1 MSGDGPSMNDSGL
14 VSGAAFRAACG
25 RFATG
30 VAVVTALDANG
41 GNWGLTV
48 NSFSSVSLDPPL
60 ILFSIDNGATSL
72 SGFKTASSYAVN
84 ILTTEQTA
92 LSERFSAVSDQDRFV
107 GVPLE
112 SSAGAPVISDCLCS
126 IECAP
131 ESIVAGGDHTVFIA
145 RVVATRLNSDEG
157 LQPLLYYRG
166 GYAGLRG

>member
-1 MSGDGPSMNDSGL
+1 MNDSGL

-30 VAVVTALDANG
+30 VAVVTALDADG

-60 ILFSIDNGATSL
+60 VLFSIDNGATSL
-72 SGFKTASSYAVN
+72 TGFKTATSFAVN
-84 ILTTEQTA
+84 ILTAEQTA

-107 GVPLE
+107 GVSLE
-112 SSAGAPVISDCLCS
+112 PAIGAPVVSDCLCS
-126 IECAP
+126 IECVP
-131 ESIVAGGDHTVFIA
+131 ENVVAGGDHTVFIA
-145 RVVATRLNSDEG
+145 RVVGTWLNPTEG
-157 LQPLLYYRG
+157 LEPLLYYRG